1 MTAPLAILCYHRV
14 MPDAARSGA
23 GWPYFA
29 RGTAVSL
36 TAFTRQIEALATR
49 FAFVDEAAVRAW
61 AMGREDFQRPSVWI
75 TFDDGYADVDT
86 SAAPV
91 LAAVSAPAA
100 VFVTTCTLA
109 TPPRALAADRWYAAL
124 VRARWRHGVLAVGGA
139 CWSFDLDRP
148 EDRARLV
155 DGPERRHCLQ
165 APMAEQQEILCAL
178 AEVLDASTEPQA
190 DLYLSVEALHRLAQ
204 QQGISIGGHGAT
216 HRPLSRLDGPVLAS
230 ELAAMQRDFEH
241 HALPR
246 PAAFAYPDAAWSES
260 TEAAVRAS
268 GHDLGLLLG
277 NVLAQRQPLRLCR
290 FLVPDDPRWVERV
303 LVPAMGGTA

>member
-14 MPDAARSGA
+14 MPDTARSGA

-36 TAFTRQIEALATR
+36 TAFTRQIEALASR
-49 FAFVDEAAVRAW
+49 FALVDDAAVRAW
-61 AMGREDFQRPSVWI
+61 ATGREDFQRPSVWI
-75 TFDDGYADVDT
+75 TFDDGYADVEA

-91 LAAVSAPAA
+91 LAAVGAPAA

-124 VRARWRHGVLAVGGA
+124 VRSRRRHGVLAVEGA
-139 CWSFDLDRP
+139 RWSFDLDRP

-155 DGPERRHCLQ
+155 DGPERRHYLQ
-165 APMAEQQEILCAL
+165 APAAEQHAILCAL
-178 AEVLDASTEPQA
+178 AEVLDGSTEPQA
-190 DLYLSVEALHRLAQ
+190 ELYLSVEAVRGLAR
-204 QQGISIGGHGAT
+204 QGMSIGGHGAT
-216 HRPLSRLDGPVLAS
+216 HRPLARLDGPMLAL

-241 HALPR
+241 HELPR
-246 PAAFAYPDAAWSES
+246 PAAFSYPDAAWSEPA
-260 TEAAVRAS
+260 EAAVRAS
-268 GHDLGLLLG
+268 GHELGLLLG
-277 NVLAQRQPLRLCR
+277 NVLAQRDPLRLCR

-303 LVPAMGGTA
+303 LVPAMKGAA

>member
-14 MPDAARSGA
+14 LPDAARNGA

-49 FAFVDEAAVRAW
+49 LAFVDEAAVRAW
-61 AMGREDFQRPSVWI
+61 ATGREDFQRPSVWI
-75 TFDDGYADVDT
+75 TFDDGYADVEV

-124 VRARWRHGVLAVGGA
+124 VRAQRRHGVFAVDGVR
-139 CWSFDLDRP
+139 WSFDLDRP

-155 DGPERRHCLQ
+155 GGPERRYCLH
-165 APMAEQQEILCAL
+165 APAVEQHAMLCAL
-178 AEVLDASTEPQA
+178 AEALDAPIEPDA
-190 DLYLSVEALHRLAQ
+190 DLYLSAEALHMLV
-204 QQGISIGGHGAT
+204 QQGMSIGGHGAT
-216 HRPLSRLDGPVLAS
+216 HRPLSRLDGPRLAS

-246 PAAFAYPDAAWSES
+246 PAAFAYPDAAWSAPA
-260 TEAAVRAS
+260 EAAVRVS

-277 NVLAQRQPLRLCR
+277 NTLAQREPLRLGR

-303 LVPAMGGTA
+303 LVPAMGGAA